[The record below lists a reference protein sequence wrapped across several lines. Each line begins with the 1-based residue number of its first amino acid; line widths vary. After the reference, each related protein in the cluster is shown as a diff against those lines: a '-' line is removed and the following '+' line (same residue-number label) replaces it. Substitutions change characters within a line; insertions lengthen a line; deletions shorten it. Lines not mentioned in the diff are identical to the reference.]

1 MTMKFAVLGAA
12 LITALL
18 SACSSNS
25 FYENDGPPGFFQ
37 SSLNGDVAGAVPKV
51 EPFAKAANR
60 PYTVLGQQY
69 VPMNS
74 DLPLRQIGIASW
86 YGKQFHGNKT
96 STGEVYDMFKAT
108 AAHPTMPLP
117 SYAKVTNLENGR
129 SIIVRVNDR
138 GPFLQNRIIDLSY
151 AAAKYLGYDTKG
163 TAKVEVVRLTHNDIR
178 TGITQSTS
186 LQSSLDKNKDTP
198 SSTAYLAEPA
208 QGWGVQIGAFSSLS
222 NAQQFASH
230 AEAVLSSA
238 GQPSY
243 IRIIREGSRYRVV
256 VQQGLSLESAR
267 LSAQNVKN
275 VLGCNAFAVQR

>member
-1 MTMKFAVLGAA
+1 MQSLKQGNTIKKHISMAKELKE
-12 LITALL
+12 LTKR
-18 SACSSNS
+18 S
-25 FYENDGPPGFFQ
+25 ENYSQWYNDLVVKADLAEQ
-37 SSLNGDVAGAVPKV
+37 SPVRGCMVIK
-51 EPFAKAANR
+51 
-60 PYTVLGQQY
+60 PYGYAIWEKMQRTL
-69 VPMNS
+69 
-74 DLPLRQIGIASW
+74 D
-86 YGKQFHGNKT
+86 
-96 STGEVYDMFKAT
+96 DMFKAT

-186 LQSSLDKNKDTP
+186 LQSSFDKNNDTP